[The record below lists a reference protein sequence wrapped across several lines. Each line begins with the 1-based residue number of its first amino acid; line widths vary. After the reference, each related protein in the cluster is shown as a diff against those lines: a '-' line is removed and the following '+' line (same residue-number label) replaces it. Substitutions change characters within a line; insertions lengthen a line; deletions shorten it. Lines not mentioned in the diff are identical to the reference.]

1 MAGRQRQ
8 RISLKRWNIPMNLN
22 GTKTQNI
29 TINHKHNNMIIMAV
43 QPLSGILEAS
53 VLQPSY
59 TANLY
64 KIH

>member
-1 MAGRQRQ
+1 
-8 RISLKRWNIPMNLN
+8 MNLN

-43 QPLSGILEAS
+43 EPFSGILEAS